1 MKHLFFDFD
10 GTIADSERGI
20 VKSIK
25 YFIEKMHLPKL
36 TDDQYRKFI
45 GPALITSIRKFYP
58 DLSDDDVFNALK
70 YYQEYY
76 QD

>member
-25 YFIEKMHLPKL
+25 YF
-36 TDDQYRKFI
+36 
-45 GPALITSIRKFYP
+45 
-58 DLSDDDVFNALK
+58 
-70 YYQEYY
+70 
-76 QD
+76 